1 MEVGA
6 FEEKTRLSKLLD
18 LVSKGERIVITKH
31 GVPVAQL
38 VPPDSR
44 TRTDASLII
53 KELSGIRKRTK
64 SGKDGIRSLI
74 TKGIAASQP
83 GSGSQ

>member
-1 MEVGA
+1 MSMEVGA
-6 FEEKTRLSKLLD
+6 FEAKTQLSKLLD
-18 LVSKGERIVITKH
+18 LVRKGEKVVITKH

-44 TRTDASLII
+44 TRTEASTVI

-64 SGKDGIRSLI
+64 SGKDTIRSLI
-74 TKGIAASQP
+74 MEGRRF
-83 GSGSQ
+83 

>member
-6 FEEKTRLSKLLD
+6 FEAKTQLSKLLD
-18 LVSKGERIVITKH
+18 LVRKGEKVVITKH

-38 VPPDSR
+38 VPPDP
-44 TRTDASLII
+44 TIRTDASLII

-64 SGKDGIRSLI
+64 RGKDTIRSLI
-74 TKGIAASQP
+74 AEGRRF
-83 GSGSQ
+83 